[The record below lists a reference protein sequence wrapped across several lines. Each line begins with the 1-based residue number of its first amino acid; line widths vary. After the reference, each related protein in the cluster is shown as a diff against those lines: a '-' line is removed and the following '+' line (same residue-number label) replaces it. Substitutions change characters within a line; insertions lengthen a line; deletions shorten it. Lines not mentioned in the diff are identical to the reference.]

1 MPWIEANGVSLEY
14 FLDGPEGG
22 VPLVLIHELGG
33 TAHSWERV
41 MPALERAG
49 RRVLR
54 WHWRGTG
61 LSEKIR
67 GELAVETL
75 CADLAAL
82 MDAIAFPHPADV
94 AGTALG
100 GGLGL
105 AFAARHPAKVRRL
118 AVSSP
123 AIGGASGIED
133 MLRARADEVERDGMR
148 PQVDSSL
155 ARSYLEKY
163 RTDAQAF
170 RDYRNR
176 WIGNDPASYASHNRM
191 LAAMDE
197 RGNLGEIACPTLVIG
212 GADDMLLTPAMMRPI
227 ADAIPGAEYREL
239 PTGHFL
245 PVNTPDVWIGEVLPW
260 LNG

>member
-14 FLDGPEGG
+14 FLDGPADG

-33 TAHSWERV
+33 TAHSWDRV

-82 MDAIAFPHPADV
+82 MTVIAFPQPADV

-105 AFAARHPAKVRRL
+105 AFAARHPARVRRL

-197 RGNLGEIACPTLVIG
+197 RGNLGKIASPTLVIG
-212 GADDMLLTPAMMRPI
+212 GTDDMLLTPAMMRPI

-245 PVNTPDVWIGEVLPW
+245 PVNTPDVWIDEVLPW